1 MGGRCAHRSEGTL
14 LETTTST
21 PGTPRYIDLS
31 HELYDGM
38 APYPGL
44 PLPRI
49 GAHRD
54 HEESRA
60 HFDGEEFFLGKF
72 DMPANVGTYID
83 APFHRFRDRAD
94 LSQIPLSRLVG
105 LPGVVVDCTDAAARE
120 LQANVDPEG
129 LHGAAVLV
137 RTGWDRRW
145 GTDAYWEPGPYVAEG
160 FADLL
165 VESGVA
171 LLGVDFWNADDTT
184 TRRRPV
190 HTRLLDA
197 GILIV
202 EHLCQ
207 LGALPPSG
215 FRFSAPVVRI
225 RQGASFP
232 VRAFAEVHA

>member
-1 MGGRCAHRSEGTL
+1 M
-14 LETTTST
+14 TTPT
-21 PGTPRYIDLS
+21 PGTRYVDLS

-54 HEESRA
+54 HEASRA
-60 HFDGEEFFLGKF
+60 HFDGEEFFLGKL

-94 LSQIPLSRLVG
+94 LSQIPLARLVG
-105 LPGVVVDCTDAAARE
+105 LPGVVVDCTGAPNRE
-120 LQANVDPEG
+120 LDPQLAPEG
-129 LHGAAVLV
+129 LEGAAVLV
-137 RTGWDRRW
+137 RTGWDGRW
-145 GTDAYWEPGPYVAEG
+145 ASDAYWEPGPYLSVE

-165 VESGVA
+165 VQSGAA

-202 EHLCQ
+202 EHLCG
-207 LGALPPSG
+207 LHDLPASG

-232 VRAFAEVHA
+232 VRAFAEVPA